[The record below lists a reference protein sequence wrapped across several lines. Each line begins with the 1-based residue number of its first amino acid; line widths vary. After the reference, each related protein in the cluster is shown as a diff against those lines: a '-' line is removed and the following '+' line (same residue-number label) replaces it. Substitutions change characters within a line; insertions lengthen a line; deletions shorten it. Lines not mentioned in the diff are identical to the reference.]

1 MCIQI
6 IKKCLLCSIAEIR
19 LFVYRYFFGILSNL
33 RCEMSNQRTQW
44 SHGTELRSR
53 NINLEGE

>member
-19 LFVYRYFFGILSNL
+19 LFVYCYFIFLVFY
-33 RCEMSNQRTQW
+33 R
-44 SHGTELRSR
+44 
-53 NINLEGE
+53 